1 MNATQFPTDLTE
13 NYDMGLALVPGRLI
27 SSKLESKLFS
37 VLGRV
42 NYVLKDKYIFTTSFR
57 RDGSS
62 KFTPRNR
69 YANFASGALAW
80 RLSEEQFIKN
90 LNVFDN
96 LKLRLSY
103 GQTGNQAIPDYQT
116 MYTMRV
122 ANYPWV
128 VLRVAALPVTML
140 TILDSNGRQ
149 PINIM
154 LDLTLV
160 SGITV

>member
-122 ANYPWV
+122 ANYP
-128 VLRVAALPVTML
+128 LGGSESSGFTSDHAYNT
-140 TILDSNGRQ
+140 DSNGRQ